1 MNKNKDSATF
11 LTREAR
17 NRDTMILVVLAVGG
31 SLLFVLP
38 VLTWACYKCYKVQKR
53 GTTTSEEATYSVAVS
68 NHLFKDDNALMKA
81 DLPCQNCKLIEMGSM
96 ACYTETCPACGKPP
110 PGGPRVMRGEC
121 RDISIPMPCKPSC
134 LKGEKSGD

>member
-1 MNKNKDSATF
+1 MS
-11 LTREAR
+11 L
-17 NRDTMILVVLAVGG
+17 ILVVLAVGG

-68 NHLFKDDNALMKA
+68 NHLFKDDDALMKA

-121 RDISIPMPCKPSC
+121 RDINIPMPCKPSC